1 MIKTFIKQL
10 FTPKSRQAKSATAD
24 ELSAA
29 GSASGIAGTSREARK
44 KLKARA
50 KKPVLHKAHSY
61 PAKKHGINPR
71 HIPESARVVSETLSE
86 AGFEAYVVG
95 GAVRDLML
103 GHIPKDFD
111 VATNARPEQVLK
123 LFRRSRIIGRRFR
136 IVHVLHK
143 RDLIEVTTFRSD
155 NLEDQETDEHG
166 RVLRDNVYGNIESDA
181 SRRDMTI
188 NALYYD
194 VKRQVVLDYHGGVSD
209 LNDQVLRIIGEPE
222 TRFREDPVRMLRVLR
237 FMAKFGFEAEA
248 HTLDAM
254 QANRGLL
261 GHIPS
266 ARLFD
271 ETLKFFTTGH
281 ALRSFEVLQ
290 KYGFTEYLMP
300 VLHDVVQN
308 ERGMDWVRSV
318 LAQTDE
324 RVHEDKSISPGFLFA
339 ALMWLKVEERWL
351 VHQVHNPVVVALDL
365 AMGEVIN
372 QDKEQVTMTKRFVS
386 DMRDIWSMQPR
397 LERRLP
403 RQIQR
408 VLENPRFRAGYD
420 FLLLRAQR
428 GHLGEEGEE
437 IAAWWGDMYAA
448 NGAERHRMIEALRQQ
463 PKKAST
469 STTGAAQ
476 ADGADKPKKR
486 RRRRKPKAK
495 TADTTNGTAAVEHH
509 SPSADEAS

>member
-1 MIKTFIKQL
+1 MIRTFIKQL
-10 FTPKSRQAKSATAD
+10 FTPKGRKNAAASDSSAEASGSSNVVKSAGA
-24 ELSAA
+24 
-29 GSASGIAGTSREARK
+29 SREAKK

-50 KKPVLHKAHSY
+50 QKTVTHKAHSY

-71 HIPESARVVSETLSE
+71 HIPESARVVSETLAE
-86 AGFEAYVVG
+86 AGFDAYVVG

-111 VATNARPEQVLK
+111 VATNARPEQILK

-209 LNDQVLRIIGEPE
+209 LNDQVLRIIGNPT

-237 FMAKFGFEAEA
+237 FMAKCNFEVEA
-248 HTLDAM
+248 HTLEAM
-254 QANRGLL
+254 QESCDLL
-261 GHIPS
+261 DNIPS

-271 ETLKFFTTGH
+271 ETLKFFSTGH

-290 KYGFTEYLMP
+290 QQGFTEYLMP
-300 VLHDVVQN
+300 VLHEVVQI
-308 ERGMDWVRSV
+308 EQGLDWVRAV

-339 ALMWLKVEERWL
+339 ALMWPKVEQQWKK
-351 VHQVHNPVVVALDL
+351 HQQHNPVVVALDL
-365 AMGEVIN
+365 AMADVLD
-372 QDKEQVTMTKRFVS
+372 QHEQVGLTKRFIG
-386 DMRDIWSMQPR
+386 DMRDIWSLQPR

-403 RQIQR
+403 RQVQR
-408 VLENPRFRAGYD
+408 VLENQRFRAGYD

-428 GHLGEEGEE
+428 GHLGEEGMEV
-437 IAAWWGDMYAA
+437 ATWWGDMYAA
-448 NGAERHRMIEALRQQ
+448 NGAERHRMIETLRLQ
-463 PKKAST
+463 PKKAN
-469 STTGAAQ
+469 AAEGD
-476 ADGADKPKKR
+476 ATAPKKR

-495 TADTTNGTAAVEHH
+495 TISVAND
-509 SPSADEAS
+509 SPQSTDNES

>member
-10 FTPKSRQAKSATAD
+10 FTPKIRQAKSAAD

-71 HIPESARVVSETLSE
+71 HIPESARVVSEILSE

-222 TRFREDPVRMLRVLR
+222 TRFREDALRMLRAYR
-237 FMAKFGFEAEA
+237 FAAQLGFSLDAQTQAAIRRCAPLCASLSRERVREEAEK
-248 HTLDAM
+248 TLADWAAAAGEGRSSRR
-254 QANRGLL
+254 QGGSQVAGGHGGSPVRGDC
-261 GHIPS
+261 P
-266 ARLFD
+266 
-271 ETLKFFTTGH
+271 E
-281 ALRSFEVLQ
+281 
-290 KYGFTEYLMP
+290 
-300 VLHDVVQN
+300 
-308 ERGMDWVRSV
+308 
-318 LAQTDE
+318 
-324 RVHEDKSISPGFLFA
+324 
-339 ALMWLKVEERWL
+339 
-351 VHQVHNPVVVALDL
+351 
-365 AMGEVIN
+365 
-372 QDKEQVTMTKRFVS
+372 
-386 DMRDIWSMQPR
+386 
-397 LERRLP
+397 
-403 RQIQR
+403 
-408 VLENPRFRAGYD
+408 
-420 FLLLRAQR
+420 
-428 GHLGEEGEE
+428 
-437 IAAWWGDMYAA
+437 
-448 NGAERHRMIEALRQQ
+448 
-463 PKKAST
+463 
-469 STTGAAQ
+469 
-476 ADGADKPKKR
+476 
-486 RRRRKPKAK
+486 
-495 TADTTNGTAAVEHH
+495 
-509 SPSADEAS
+509 

>member
-1 MIKTFIKQL
+1 MIKTLIKKI
-10 FTPKSRQAKSATAD
+10 FNPSRGAKASAQ
-24 ELSAA
+24 S
-29 GSASGIAGTSREARK
+29 GSASEGTEYASTAGASREARK

-50 KKPVLHKAHSY
+50 KKSVVHKAHSY

-71 HIPESARVVSETLSE
+71 HIPESARVVSDTLTE
-86 AGFEAYVVG
+86 AGFDAYVVG

-194 VKRQVVLDYHGGVSD
+194 VKRQVVLDYHGGVND
-209 LNDQVLRIIGEPE
+209 LNDQVLRIIGDPE

-237 FMAKFGFEAEA
+237 FMAKLDFEVEA

-254 QANRGLL
+254 QDNRALLAN
-261 GHIPS
+261 IPS

-281 ALRSFEVLQ
+281 ALRSFDVLQ
-290 KYGFTEYLMP
+290 KYGFTEYLLP
-300 VLHDVVQN
+300 VLQEVVQT
-308 ERGMDWVRSV
+308 ERGMDWVRTV

-339 ALMWLKVEERWL
+339 ALMWLKVEEHWL
-351 VHQVHNPVVVALDL
+351 AHQAHNPVVVALDL
-365 AMGEVIN
+365 AMAEVVQQN
-372 QDKEQVTMTKRFVS
+372 GDQVTMTKRFVS

-448 NGAERHRMIEALRQQ
+448 NGSERQRMIESLRQQ

-469 STTGAAQ
+469 PTTQ

-495 TADTTNGTAAVEHH
+495 TGESGTMADRGAK
-509 SPSADEAS
+509 PASETP

>member
-1 MIKTFIKQL
+1 MIRTFIKQL
-10 FTPKSRQAKSATAD
+10 FTPKSRKSTTAADARAEASDSSTVVKSAGA
-24 ELSAA
+24 
-29 GSASGIAGTSREARK
+29 SREAKK

-50 KKPVLHKAHSY
+50 QKTVTHKAHSY
-61 PAKKHGINPR
+61 PAKKHGTNPR
-71 HIPESARVVSETLSE
+71 HIPASARVVSETLAE
-86 AGFEAYVVG
+86 AGFDAYVVG

-111 VATNARPEQVLK
+111 VATNARPEQILK
-123 LFRRSRIIGRRFR
+123 LFRRSRIICRRFR

-155 NLEDQETDEHG
+155 NLDDQEVDEHG

-209 LNDQVLRIIGEPE
+209 LNDQVLRIIGDPT

-237 FMAKFGFEAEA
+237 FMAKFGFDVEA
-248 HTLDAM
+248 HTLEAM
-254 QANRGLL
+254 QDSRDLL
-261 GHIPS
+261 DNIPS

-271 ETLKFFTTGH
+271 ETLKFFSTGH

-290 KYGFTEYLMP
+290 QQGFTEYLMP
-300 VLHDVVQN
+300 VLYEVVQT
-308 ERGMDWVRSV
+308 EQGLDWVRAV

-339 ALMWLKVEERWL
+339 ALMWPKVEQQWKA
-351 VHQVHNPVVVALDL
+351 HQKHNPVVVALDQ
-365 AMGEVIN
+365 AMADVLD
-372 QDKEQVTMTKRFVS
+372 QHDQVGLTKRFIG
-386 DMRDIWSMQPR
+386 DMRDIWSLQPR

-403 RQIQR
+403 RQVQR
-408 VLENPRFRAGYD
+408 VLENQRFRAGYD

-428 GHLGEEGEE
+428 GHLGEEGMEV
-437 IAAWWGDMYAA
+437 ATWWGDMYAA
-448 NGAERHRMIEALRQQ
+448 NGAERHRMIETLRLQ
-463 PKKAST
+463 PKKANAT
-469 STTGAAQ
+469 EGEATA
-476 ADGADKPKKR
+476 PKKR

-495 TADTTNGTAAVEHH
+495 TA
-509 SPSADEAS
+509 ADAGETIVATDNES

>member
-1 MIKTFIKQL
+1 MIRTFIKQL
-10 FTPKSRQAKSATAD
+10 FTPKSRKSTAAADARAEASDSSTVVKSAGA
-24 ELSAA
+24 
-29 GSASGIAGTSREARK
+29 SREAKK

-50 KKPVLHKAHSY
+50 QKTVTHKAHSY

-71 HIPESARVVSETLSE
+71 HIPESARVVSETLAE
-86 AGFEAYVVG
+86 AGFDAYVVG

-111 VATNARPEQVLK
+111 VATNARPEQILK

-155 NLEDQETDEHG
+155 NLDDQEVDEHG

-209 LNDQVLRIIGEPE
+209 LNDQVLRIIGDPA

-237 FMAKFGFEAEA
+237 FMAKFGFDVEA
-248 HTLDAM
+248 HTLEAM
-254 QANRGLL
+254 QDSRDLL
-261 GHIPS
+261 DNIPS

-271 ETLKFFTTGH
+271 ETLKFFSTGH

-290 KYGFTEYLMP
+290 QQGFTEYLMP
-300 VLHDVVQN
+300 VLYEVVQT
-308 ERGMDWVRSV
+308 EQGLDWVRAV

-339 ALMWLKVEERWL
+339 ALMWPKVEQQWKA
-351 VHQVHNPVVVALDL
+351 HQKHNPVVVALDQ
-365 AMGEVIN
+365 AMADVLD
-372 QDKEQVTMTKRFVS
+372 QHEQVGLTKRFIG
-386 DMRDIWSMQPR
+386 DMRDIWSLQPR

-403 RQIQR
+403 RQVQR
-408 VLENPRFRAGYD
+408 VLENQRFRAGYD

-428 GHLGEEGEE
+428 GHLGEEGMEV
-437 IAAWWGDMYAA
+437 ATWWGDMYAA
-448 NGAERHRMIEALRQQ
+448 NGAERHRMIETLRLQ
-463 PKKAST
+463 PKKANAT
-469 STTGAAQ
+469 EGDATA
-476 ADGADKPKKR
+476 PKKR

-495 TADTTNGTAAVEHH
+495 TA
-509 SPSADEAS
+509 ADAGETSVATDNES